1 MSQSRPCLYS
11 SVHSRDKQRNDMSI
25 SNLFHKPLTI
35 LSQSPKSSTSI
46 YPIFQTLSHIF
57 QSQPHPSNTDCILR
71 LLSVALGES
80 GGGGGVGKMA
90 SSSKTKDTQCWF
102 ILFCHK
108 FHPAL
113 TVNLIFCPPPPGS
126 NPCCPKSDST
136 KSRSLC
142 LSLAY

>member
-1 MSQSRPCLYS
+1 MSLSRPCLYS

-25 SNLFHKPLTI
+25 SNIFHKLLTI

-80 GGGGGVGKMA
+80 GGGGCGEDSKQLKSKGYPVLVHPILSQI
-90 SSSKTKDTQCWF
+90 SSSSHCKSNILPAPTWF
-102 ILFCHK
+102 Q
-108 FHPAL
+108 
-113 TVNLIFCPPPPGS
+113 
-126 NPCCPKSDST
+126 
-136 KSRSLC
+136 SL
-142 LSLAY
+142 LP